1 METPSSTRRVTRSQ
15 ASSLASE
22 ISGQEGGTTLNPQSS
37 SSSSSRSRTAVLVD
51 ITNDSPIVGLAA
63 ASLKTP
69 PSAAAGESKL
79 WIGGRTPCSGEAIL
93 RGQVKNLLQKVEEEE
108 GEPFLTFLGHLAPTT
123 TNTPQ
128 IVCLSGDEPEP
139 VPASPPAGE
148 DGGYEFPEAA
158 PNWRKEEE
166 ALDLTECFINRALLF
181 DSPEESYSSFS
192 LSARTS
198 QETVC
203 PEEVP
208 TEEEDG
214 CSSAWSL
221 QAYDG
226 SSLEDD
232 DGSEWTEED
241 EEDDDEE
248 EEDED
253 DVRLVDLCEGV
264 RTMSMG
270 QSELPEFAGKHTRFT
285 YDSDGEIVAEVEV
298 TTAAPS
304 SVLRLRGMPAPEG
317 KHLRF
322 QEEEED

>member
-37 SSSSSRSRTAVLVD
+37 SSSSSRSRAAVLVD
-51 ITNDSPIVGLAA
+51 ITNDSPIVGIAA

-139 VPASPPAGE
+139 VPASPRGE
-148 DGGYEFPEAA
+148 DGGYEFPEV
-158 PNWRKEEE
+158 
-166 ALDLTECFINRALLF
+166 INGGIVLF
-181 DSPEESYSSFS
+181 LP

-226 SSLEDD
+226 SSLEDG

-253 DVRLVDLCEGV
+253 DGRLVDLCEGV